1 MISRRFI
8 SNLQKRCSNFTSF
21 VSIEPQNHRPHFRF
35 ESLSTPKHISP
46 AVDFVR
52 TFSTCLTKSKLHAE
66 KSLTADH
73 PYALSGGPKWI
84 SDQRLRYLSGGTG
97 TGNGTEKPTTG
108 GEYPS
113 QNPDFKH
120 QEIQGPTVER
130 DLSAVANET
139 RQVVEATMKS
149 IHELSGSLA
158 RLGLIQL
165 ALGAFAFY
173 FSGRT
178 NPITDS
184 SIQTFIAFGF
194 PFTMA
199 LLLRQSL
206 KPIYFFKKM
215 EEQGR
220 LQILTLTLQVAK
232 NLHILFVRLRLLS
245 FFCVIGVSLGFFFLG
260 SSN

>member
-1 MISRRFI
+1 MISRRLI
-8 SNLQKRCSNFTSF
+8 SNLQKRCSNSTSF
-21 VSIEPQNHRPHFRF
+21 VSIGPQNHRPHFRF
-35 ESLSTPKHISP
+35 ESLSTPTPKHVSP

-73 PYALSGGPKWI
+73 PYALSGGAKWI

-97 TGNGTEKPTTG
+97 KPTG
-108 GEYPS
+108 EEYPS

-178 NPITDS
+178 NPITDA

-245 FFCVIGVSLGFFFLG
+245 FFCVLGVSVGFFFLG